1 MINKTTYLRSTKS
14 YTAISTTATAGNLSV
29 GAVGL
34 LTLILSNRDT
44 YVIYKSVIQKRS
56 GVGKKL
62 FARFWK
68 ELVDNQFIYEIMS
81 NNGRIKYEYIL
92 VNDPSNKTNIHAVD
106 MTLDNREPFITDG
119 EQETD
124 NDLLDIADE
133 MEGTNITLSNSATSN
148 IDLKNE
154 DLTNASLAISNLL
167 NSDKNVD
174 ELKEYWYENIH
185 DKKLSKLEEE
195 EILTQEL
202 FVSTLNHTVSSFIH
216 NKTLCEKI
224 KWKYSL
230 KSFYYVF
237 NMTVRDLKFNNKP
250 LTVIDISEEVI
261 SFIQK

>member
-1 MINKTTYLRSTKS
+1 MINKTTYLRSTNS

-92 VNDPSNKTNIHAVD
+92 VNDPSNKTNILAID

-148 IDLKNE
+148 IDLKNK
-154 DLTNASLAISNLL
+154 DLTNASLAIKETL
-167 NSDKNVD
+167 NNIE
-174 ELKEYWYENIH
+174 ELVEYWYFNVNGMELNEDEMHI
-185 DKKLSKLEEE
+185 LED
-195 EILTQEL
+195 EL
-202 FVSTLNHTVSSFIH
+202 FISTYTQLVSTLRGDPSVLNSINYQIPLSDLF
-216 NKTLCEKI
+216 KI
-224 KWKYSL
+224 FENVKNDHIYQDQPFT
-230 KSFYYVF
+230 SFYLA
-237 NMTVRDLKFNNKP
+237 NELMLI
-250 LTVIDISEEVI
+250 LQLEVL
-261 SFIQK
+261 